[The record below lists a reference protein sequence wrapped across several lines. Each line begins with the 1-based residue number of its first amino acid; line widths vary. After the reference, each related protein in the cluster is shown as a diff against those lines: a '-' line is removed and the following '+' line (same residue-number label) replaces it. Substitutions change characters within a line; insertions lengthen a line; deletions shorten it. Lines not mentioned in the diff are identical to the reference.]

1 MNGLQ
6 GLIQYFYFVT
16 LVSMYHSILDTRYQ
30 TGRYCTRL
38 EFLSVCSP
46 IMMTLQTVRQPP
58 HEKWLQSKIEICHK
72 AIYFFSSDQYLNAN
86 WKYNHIY
93 IMYQMT
99 SFMFRDIYFQILRF
113 TFLITYLTQI
123 PAHTLP

>member
-6 GLIQYFYFVT
+6 GLIQYCYFVT

-46 IMMTLQTVRQPP
+46 IMMTLQTIRQPP

-99 SFMFRDIYFQILRF
+99 SFMLNVLEIYIFKYF
-113 TFLITYLTQI
+113 DSHFLLHI
-123 PAHTLP
+123 